1 VSIAFNT
8 AGAFAYVANETA
20 ATISEYSINTSTGA
34 LTAVS
39 GSPLSTGSSPES
51 LAVDPA
57 GDYLYAVNVTAKNQV
72 AAYSITSGSGALT
85 LSGSP
90 VAAGTFP
97 VSIVLDPSGQ
107 FAYVANDTSNDI
119 SVYAV
124 NAGVL
129 TPASRSPFA
138 AGNQPHSIAID

>member
-1 VSIAFNT
+1 M
-8 AGAFAYVANETA
+8 
-20 ATISEYSINTSTGA
+20 
-34 LTAVS
+34 
-39 GSPLSTGSSPES
+39 
-51 LAVDPA
+51 AVDPA
-57 GDYLYAVNVTAKNQV
+57 GRYLYAANVTAKNQV
-72 AAYSITSGSGALT
+72 AAYSIGGSGALT

-97 VSIVLDPSGQ
+97 VSIALDPSGQ

-129 TPASRSPFA
+129 TPVSHSPFA